1 MSQGAMSQTTDR
13 DFTAASKRPQAEE
26 RPTSILRIHPM
37 WAIGIAIAAII
48 IIVLAIGGY
57 FLGWNWTGFKG
68 NTFWDWMSLLI
79 TPVTIATV
87 SILFSVQQSRQSMA
101 ENARV
106 QQEATLE
113 AYFEHITH
121 LLLDGHL
128 LETPPESP
136 VRAVARARTVAT
148 LQQVGQEHRATIMR
162 FLDESGLTG
171 GDAPVLDLHSA
182 NLDGPTAAELT

>member
-1 MSQGAMSQTTDR
+1 MIVYVTTGVSQAYGDG
-13 DFTAASKRPQAEE
+13 AASRRMTGMSVVSQKASSQATGHNTANPAE
-26 RPTSILRIHPM
+26 RQASILRIHPL
-37 WAIGIAIAAII
+37 WAIGIALAAIV

-79 TPVTIATV
+79 TPVTIAVV

-101 ENARV
+101 ENARM

-121 LLLDGHL
+121 LLLDGHCWRRRRRVRCA
-128 LETPPESP
+128 PSP
-136 VRAVARARTVAT
+136 APARWRPCS
-148 LQQVGQEHRATIMR
+148 R
-162 FLDESGLTG
+162 
-171 GDAPVLDLHSA
+171 
-182 NLDGPTAAELT
+182 

>member
-1 MSQGAMSQTTDR
+1 MSVVSQKASSQATGHN
-13 DFTAASKRPQAEE
+13 TANPAERQA
-26 RPTSILRIHPM
+26 SILRIHPL
-37 WAIGIAIAAII
+37 WAIGIALAAIV

-79 TPVTIATV
+79 TPVTIAVV

-101 ENARV
+101 ENARM

-136 VRAVARARTVAT
+136 VRAVARARTMAT
-148 LQQVGQEHRATIMR
+148 LQQVSQEHRATILR

-171 GDAPVLDLHSA
+171 GDTPVLDLRSA
-182 NLDGPTAAELT
+182 NLDGPAAELA